1 MGVIMRITFLIL
13 LHKFSSG
20 LMKCSPLL
28 SPTLSL
34 DDIVNGAF
42 YLTLAQYSLQARTV
56 QKSDLLT
63 RQIIDLPLVSNSLTK
78 EKVHFKIFIC
88 LEGIIST
95 KVFGTKM

>member
-42 YLTLAQYSLQARTV
+42 YLTLAQYSLQARNV
-56 QKSDLLT
+56 HPYKNPIYLQDKSL
-63 RQIIDLPLVSNSLTK
+63 IYP
-78 EKVHFKIFIC
+78 
-88 LEGIIST
+88 
-95 KVFGTKM
+95 